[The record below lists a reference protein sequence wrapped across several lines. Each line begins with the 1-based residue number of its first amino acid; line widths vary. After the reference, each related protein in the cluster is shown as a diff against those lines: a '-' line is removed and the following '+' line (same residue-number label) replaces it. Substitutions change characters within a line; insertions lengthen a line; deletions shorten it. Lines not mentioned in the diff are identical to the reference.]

1 MLYQGIP
8 MYRTVSDA
16 QVEKEASSG
25 YKPPAI
31 ESGVMNLPLSELG
44 DREFELLVYL
54 LIKAEIEAGSQLP
67 FTSIS
72 LMQAVGERGRD
83 CVLYSNEAVAAVVQC
98 KKYANRLSRP
108 QVLKELIK
116 FLLFSTLDQSILPDP
131 NNFEYKLYVSNDL
144 SEPAITLINSYTSEI
159 QKDIS
164 SNNIFKYV
172 SDLVAE
178 YESFS
183 AYRNHPPV
191 KNVVELLKRIRV
203 SYCTSTDLTT
213 RIHHQKNILN
223 NFFRVQKVI
232 SLEGADTLIRT
243 AMDDYGVRFLT
254 DDDLKALQTRIGSI
268 PKEYRIKLGMVDFF
282 GFNLDFFRYLNGAK
296 LQELLDAIVSITKVL
311 DKELFNFLISEI
323 DKYVLERITLKL
335 LSKSYSQ

>member
-1 MLYQGIP
+1 LLYQGIP

-191 KNVVELLKRIRV
+191 KNVVER
-203 SYCTSTDLTT
+203 
-213 RIHHQKNILN
+213 
-223 NFFRVQKVI
+223 
-232 SLEGADTLIRT
+232 
-243 AMDDYGVRFLT
+243 DYPQL
-254 DDDLKALQTRIGSI
+254 
-268 PKEYRIKLGMVDFF
+268 
-282 GFNLDFFRYLNGAK
+282 
-296 LQELLDAIVSITKVL
+296 
-311 DKELFNFLISEI
+311 
-323 DKYVLERITLKL
+323 
-335 LSKSYSQ
+335 